1 MHSSARYLLDDYWT
15 QLNDCTW
22 RYFEDPESCRSV
34 LMNAQ
39 RAIASAEKEARHD
52 G

>member
-15 QLNDCTW
+15 QLSDCTW
-22 RYFEDPESCRSV
+22 RYFEDPESWRPV
-34 LMNAQ
+34 LMDAQ
-39 RAIASAEKEARHD
+39 QAIPSAEKEASLH